1 VTLLRPVLLW
11 AWTVGIM
18 LAIPCLGQPAS
29 SSGRASLEKSVAA
42 LLQALQSRGQLP
54 VLDSTGREEAL
65 SGLLSGLGVQ
75 TQQPGQAQ
83 PSSIQEPIT
92 LNGLYA
98 YVRVAHVG
106 PGLADAAEGA
116 LADVRNGHYEA
127 VILDLRRTS
136 GTIAK
141 GIGESFAMFRKD
153 PIPIVALLG
162 VTSGGAA
169 MDLASHLRQKHRA
182 ILVGQSPQA
191 PFPPAE
197 QLVLPTGDRVS
208 LPGRKPD
215 KPSKAVLLVPDIVV
229 RDSRATTVTF
239 ENAAPENWTR
249 LAARDECLRR
259 AVDLLATMRALRQ
272 P

>member
-1 VTLLRPVLLW
+1 MIFFRSVVLW
-11 AWTVGIM
+11 AWAVGIV

-42 LLQALQSRGQLP
+42 LLQALRSRGQLP
-54 VLDSTGREEAL
+54 VLDSSRREEAL
-65 SGLLSGLGVQ
+65 AGLLSGLGMQ
-75 TQQPGQAQ
+75 TQQPGQAKA
-83 PSSIQEPIT
+83 SSIQEPIT

-127 VILDLRRTS
+127 VILDLRGTS

-169 MDLASHLRQKHRA
+169 MDLASHLRQKYRA
-182 ILVGQSPQA
+182 ILVGQSPRA
-191 PFPPAE
+191 PLPPAE

-208 LPGRKPD
+208 LPGRKADEP
-215 KPSKAVLLVPDIVV
+215 PQAVPLVPDIAV
-229 RDSRATTVTF
+229 RDAHAATVTF
-239 ENAAPENWTR
+239 ENAAPENWTT